1 MERTSAGTSTAK
13 WAPLYRTAGFAT
25 IAMLVLIPVQIAVFV
40 LSPMPTTIQDWFAL
54 YQDNWLL
61 GMLHQDLLYIV
72 NNVIVAVMYLAFY
85 VSLKESHPSLMTL
98 AFMLG
103 LLGISAYL
111 ASNKSIEMLHLSGMY
126 QEAVHAAD
134 KTTIELMGQSM
145 LREWQGTAFD
155 IYYVL
160 NGIALILMTR
170 AMLKS
175 PLYGRRTALIG
186 LLAGL
191 LMLIPSTAGAL
202 GLVFSLLSLIPWYI
216 FSVLVAMKFLT
227 WAKAGTG

>member
-13 WAPLYRTAGFAT
+13 W
-25 IAMLVLIPVQIAVFV
+25 
-40 LSPMPTTIQDWFAL
+40 
-54 YQDNWLL
+54 
-61 GMLHQDLLYIV
+61 
-72 NNVIVAVMYLAFY
+72 
-85 VSLKESHPSLMTL
+85 MTL